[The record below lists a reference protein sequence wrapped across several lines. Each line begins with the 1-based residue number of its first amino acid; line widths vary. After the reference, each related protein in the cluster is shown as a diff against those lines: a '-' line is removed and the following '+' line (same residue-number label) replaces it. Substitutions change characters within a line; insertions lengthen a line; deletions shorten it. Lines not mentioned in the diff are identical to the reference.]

1 MFRRLTTF
9 KSLISEAPLQK
20 LGFLCLLRKHPILLA
35 CLSSGLVY
43 RGYVALLQHHVL
55 RIPQNSLHHVNQ
67 LFGGY
72 AFYSD
77 GGAAKGQ
84 PDNTARMERMIAL
97 RQAIENELPQFF
109 ERSLFDLPSGL
120 FDPGTIVSVE
130 RKDGSVHVFRSRS
143 WANSTL
149 VMARAYYMMRSSF
162 RRLELVNIL
171 SDSESWELEVSF
183 RIVLFPSPSLRD
195 SRLPADMLWKKL
207 ESRAK
212 WHEFRAKFF
221 ISETGDISEVRLTKF
236 LPPQRPPNVFQ
247 NLKQLA
253 FVKRLNP
260 ALPGTR
266 RLPTPT
272 PFVFEANDLR
282 KPLERD
288 RPSYPVPTQ
297 PLPDKRVPMFIS
309 NTLSYPMPFNIMT
322 VVNDLRTASSVPSPV
337 LTSTLFFVHSQVL
350 ESTDVRHTDILPLT
364 FIPSGYLWDFTRLA
378 PYQTNSLFSLLPPLA
393 RKSGKSQN
401 EMSVLK
407 YHPVETGTNGS
418 CFPAHSSTCLVPKII
433 RGLSQTSLICKL
445 SPSSERLCL
454 SW

>member
-9 KSLISEAPLQK
+9 KSLISDAPLQK
-20 LGFLCLLRKHPILLA
+20 LGFLCLFRKHPILLA

-43 RGYVALLQHHVL
+43 RGYVAVLQHHVL

-67 LFGGY
+67 LLGGY
-72 AFYSD
+72 TLYSD

-84 PDNTARMERMIAL
+84 PDNTARMERMVVL

-120 FDPGTIVSVE
+120 FDPGTIVSIE

-143 WANSTL
+143 WVNLAL
-149 VMARAYYMMRSSF
+149 VLARAYYMMRSSF
-162 RRLELVNIL
+162 RRIELMNIL
-171 SDSESWELEVSF
+171 SDPESWELEVSF
-183 RIVLFPSPSLRD
+183 RVVLFPSPSLRD
-195 SRLPADMLWKKL
+195 SRLPADTLWKKL

-221 ISETGDISEVRLTKF
+221 ISETGEISEVRLTRF

-260 ALPGTR
+260 AFPGTR

-282 KPLERD
+282 KPLARD

-297 PLPDKRVPMFIS
+297 PIPDKRFPLFIS
-309 NTLSYPMPFNIMT
+309 TTLDSPIFNIMT
-322 VVNDLRTASSVPSPV
+322 VVNELRTASSVPSPV
-337 LTSTLFFVHSQVL
+337 LTPLFSVHSQVPDPT
-350 ESTDVRHTDILPLT
+350 SVRHTEISPLAL
-364 FIPSGYLWDFTRLA
+364 IPSGYLWNFTLST
-378 PYQTNSLFSLLPPLA
+378 PYQTNSLASLLPPSA
-393 RKSGKSQN
+393 RKSGKSQD
-401 EMSVLK
+401 ETPVLK
-407 YHPVETGTNGS
+407 YHPVETWTNGS
-418 CFPAHSSTCLVPKII
+418 CFPAHSSTLVPKII
-433 RGLSQTSLICKL
+433 RSLSQTSLVCKL
-445 SPSSERLCL
+445 PTSSERLCP